1 MKNNIPEEPIEVLD
15 LVAQQLKYLSE
26 EEEQCRQ
33 KYQLMTGSLTLITVR
48 EYLVREFLV
57 MANRKGNK
65 PEDKLRKLNSYLH
78 SNFPECFELLNI

>member
-1 MKNNIPEEPIEVLD
+1 MSVEVLIND
-15 LVAQQLKYLSE
+15 RFFDPDNCTPAE
-26 EEEQCRQ
+26 RNA
-33 KYQLMTGSLTLITVR
+33 VR
-48 EYLVREFLV
+48 DYLVREFLV